1 MADGWDLR
9 YTYSEGRPKVYGL
22 HRAPERAEKEEEMLE
37 AFRQE
42 IPSLPRQRPP
52 FSWQAARDFQREFD
66 VSGEENEIV
75 TKVGDFKES
84 HWAVPIAG
92 TLKLFKGCIYR
103 WTLRLE
109 HICSTRPEMQIG
121 VHAKDHRRPWRLMT
135 TTRCSRARDEDPWQ
149 ERPGLCRN
157 LQRFDLPFL
166 QTFRFR
172 PTTRLMQSMASG
184 AEAMENAAW
193 IDCEKIDQ
201 LLHQH
206 IRVLVSVDGSD
217 QSSCAF
223 EWVLHGF
230 TQSDRETDLLIVHY
244 YDDTKEYLPPKW
256 RRNAIQ
262 ADAEA
267 KCTSYL
273 VSKRYAISVRQ
284 RSPGVKIGDIKDQ
297 GTSFCVMGFA
307 GRKGK
312 DRHIMGSNVLEVMQ
326 RGKCS
331 CVDARQLDV
340 SVYPVQTR
348 QILVLLTRWIPVFK
362 EADPSKLPLKR
373 PAKFV
378 VSTGLNPA
386 ATKAFI
392 DALRLSRP
400 GDHIHVVYIRP
411 YLEPHS
417 KDQASNFLEAS
428 GPCASSH
435 SFGGEQGMQ
444 DAAAWPSGKMVKF
457 KDRVVKLV
465 FAPQGINEGI
475 AQALVRYANNF
486 EADFVMVGTNAL
498 RVEKGKSP
506 LGSVSLQIVM
516 EFPGNCVVSS
526 FNPDTDAAGRRQKG
540 CPLEPEAGTEVTAC
554 GDRMLKEGDFVHVE
568 VDLRGLHLPFGTL
581 AIAIN
586 SEPAETVFDDIA
598 LSSSMHMMPVVCMG
612 SDGSRVRV
620 FPAF

>member
-1 MADGWDLR
+1 
-9 YTYSEGRPKVYGL
+9 
-22 HRAPERAEKEEEMLE
+22 
-37 AFRQE
+37 
-42 IPSLPRQRPP
+42 
-52 FSWQAARDFQREFD
+52 
-66 VSGEENEIV
+66 
-75 TKVGDFKES
+75 
-84 HWAVPIAG
+84 
-92 TLKLFKGCIYR
+92 
-103 WTLRLE
+103 
-109 HICSTRPEMQIG
+109 
-121 VHAKDHRRPWRLMT
+121 
-135 TTRCSRARDEDPWQ
+135 
-149 ERPGLCRN
+149 
-157 LQRFDLPFL
+157 
-166 QTFRFR
+166 
-172 PTTRLMQSMASG
+172 MQSMASG

-284 RSPGVKIGDIKDQ
+284 RSPGVKIGVLLCQDIKDQ

-331 CVDARQLDV
+331 CV
-340 SVYPVQTR
+340 
-348 QILVLLTRWIPVFK
+348 VFK

-417 KDQASNFLEAS
+417 KESKVTQAIRNKYDSIFE
-428 GPCASSH
+428 
-435 SFGGEQGMQ
+435 GMQ

-526 FNPDTDAAGRRQKG
+526 FNPDTDAA
-540 CPLEPEAGTEVTAC
+540 VTT
-554 GDRMLKEGDFVHVE
+554 K
-568 VDLRGLHLPFGTL
+568 
-581 AIAIN
+581 
-586 SEPAETVFDDIA
+586 
-598 LSSSMHMMPVVCMG
+598 
-612 SDGSRVRV
+612 
-620 FPAF
+620 

>member
-1 MADGWDLR
+1 
-9 YTYSEGRPKVYGL
+9 
-22 HRAPERAEKEEEMLE
+22 MLE

-52 FSWQAARDFQREFD
+52 FAWQAARDFQREFD
-66 VSGEENEIV
+66 ISGEENEIV

-109 HICSTRPEMQIG
+109 HICRFHPTRN
-121 VHAKDHRRPWRLMT
+121 ADR
-135 TTRCSRARDEDPWQ
+135 SRELGDG
-149 ERPGLCRN
+149 GLTGFCA
-157 LQRFDLPFL
+157 Q
-166 QTFRFR
+166 
-172 PTTRLMQSMASG
+172 
-184 AEAMENAAW
+184 AA
-193 IDCEKIDQ
+193 DDNYSIDQ

-312 DRHIMGSNVLEVMQ
+312 DRHIIGSNVLEVMQ

-340 SVYPVQTR
+340 SVSPIRNNNLMQR
-348 QILVLLTRWIPVFK
+348 VLTIKVFK
-362 EADPSKLPLKR
+362 EADASKLPLKR

-417 KDQASNFLEAS
+417 KESRVTQAIRHKYDSIFE
-428 GPCASSH
+428 
-435 SFGGEQGMQ
+435 GMQ

-457 KDRVVKLV
+457 KDACRLPFREV

-475 AQALVRYANNF
+475 AQANNF
-486 EADFVMVGTNAL
+486 EADFVMVGTNVL
-498 RVEKGKSP
+498 RVEKGKPP

-526 FNPDTDAAGRRQKG
+526 FNPDTEPELTQPSRPSDASRAVEWNLRRGQKG
-540 CPLEPEAGTEVTAC
+540 LSIGAKSEHQSDG

-586 SEPAETVFDDIA
+586 SEPAEMVFDDIA

-620 FPAF
+620 CPAF